1 MIFND
6 DTHKKKLMMNEAN
19 QQHSGQ
25 DLDYFAAVTSIWK
38 DGGSL
43 RALYH

>member
-1 MIFND
+1 
-6 DTHKKKLMMNEAN
+6 MMNEAN

-25 DLDYFAAVTSIWK
+25 DLDYFAAVTAGKIVVV
-38 DGGSL
+38 L